1 MPSFEGR
8 ARLQLDM
15 PVALKKRL
23 ARLAAREQRSMM
35 EVAREALEDYLS
47 RQEDSHIH
55 SQEDSQ

>member
-1 MPSFEGR
+1 MPFFEGR

-23 ARLAAREQRSMM
+23 ARQAAREQRSMM
-35 EVAREALEDYLS
+35 EVAREALEEYLA